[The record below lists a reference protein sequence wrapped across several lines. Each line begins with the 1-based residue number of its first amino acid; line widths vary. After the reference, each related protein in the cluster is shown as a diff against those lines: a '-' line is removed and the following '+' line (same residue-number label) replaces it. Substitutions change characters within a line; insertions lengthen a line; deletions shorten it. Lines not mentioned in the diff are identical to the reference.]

1 MTYTFSITLVIAAI
15 TVIVS
20 LLGFNN
26 PRVIENLVFYGP
38 AISKRRQYYRFITC
52 GLIHAD
58 FMHLAF
64 NMLAF
69 YSFGIGLEKGLFA
82 SPDLFGDDAPVY
94 FTLLYIGGLITS
106 SVPDYFKHRDNYYFR
121 SLGASGAVSA
131 VIFSSIV
138 LLPTSPIYFIFLPGI
153 PIPGWVFGIAYV
165 GISAYLDKQ
174 GKGNINHGAHLW
186 GAVFGIIFTIVFV
199 SLKGDINVWD
209 NFINSIRR

>member
-1 MTYTFSITLVIAAI
+1 MTFTFSITLVIAAI

-20 LLGFNN
+20 LLGFNS
-26 PRVIENLVFYGP
+26 PKVIDSLVFYGP

-52 GLIHAD
+52 GFIHAD

-69 YSFGIGLEKGLFA
+69 YSFGITLEQGLFA
-82 SPDLFGDDAPVY
+82 SPEIFGTEAPFHYAMLY
-94 FTLLYIGGLITS
+94 FGGLIIS
-106 SVPDYFKHRDNYYFR
+106 SVPDYFKHKDNYYFR

-131 VIFSSIV
+131 VIFSCIV
-138 LLPTSPIYFIFLPGI
+138 LYPTMGIGFIFIPV
-153 PIPGWVFGIAYV
+153 PIPGWIFGLLYL

-186 GAVFGIIFTIVFV
+186 GAIFGIVFTALFV
-199 SLKGDINVWD
+199 SLKGEINVWQ
-209 NFINSIRR
+209 NFISNIRG

>member
-1 MTYTFSITLVIAAI
+1 MTLTFSITLIIAAI

-26 PRVIENLVFYGP
+26 PKVIDSLVFYGP
-38 AISKRRQYYRFITC
+38 AISRRNQYYRFITC
-52 GLIHAD
+52 GFIHAD

-69 YSFGIGLEKGLFA
+69 YTFGISLEKALFA
-82 SPDLFGDDAPVY
+82 SPDIFGEDAPIY
-94 FTLLYIGGLITS
+94 FTMLYIGGLIMS
-106 SVPDYFKHRDNYYFR
+106 SVPDYFKHKDNYHFR

-138 LLPTSPIYFIFLPGI
+138 LLPTSPIYFIFLPI
-153 PIPGWVFGIAYV
+153 PIPGWVFGLAYV
-165 GISAYLDKQ
+165 GISAYLDKK
-174 GKGNINHGAHLW
+174 GGGNINHGAHLW
-186 GAVFGIIFTIVFV
+186 GAIFGVVFTVLFV
-199 SLKGDINVWD
+199 SLKTDFNVWE

>member
-1 MTYTFSITLVIAAI
+1 MTFSITIIIAAI

-26 PRVIENLVFYGP
+26 RNIIDNLIFYGP
-38 AISKRRQYYRFITC
+38 AISQRKQYYRFITC

-69 YSFGIGLEKGLFA
+69 YSFGLILEKQLFA
-82 SPDLFGDDAPVY
+82 SPNVFGAESGVY
-94 FTLLYIGGLITS
+94 YLMLYVGGLIIS
-106 SVPDYFKHRDNYYFR
+106 SVPDYFKNKDNYHFR

-131 VIFSSIV
+131 VIFACIV
-138 LLPTSPIYFIFLPGI
+138 LYPTIPISFFFLPGI
-153 PIPGWVFGIAYV
+153 PGWIFGLIYL

-174 GKGNINHGAHLW
+174 GGGQINHGAHLW
-186 GAVFGIIFTIVFV
+186 GAVYGIVFTILFV
-199 SLKGDINVWD
+199 SLKGEINVLE
-209 NFINSIRR
+209 NFMHVLKG

>member
-1 MTYTFSITLVIAAI
+1 MTFTFSITLVIATI

-20 LLGFNN
+20 LLGFSS
-26 PRVIENLVFYGP
+26 PKLIDSLVFYGP
-38 AISKRRQYYRFITC
+38 AISRRNQYYRLITC

-69 YSFGIGLEKGLFA
+69 YTFGIGLEKALFA
-82 SPDLFGDDAPVY
+82 SPDIFGEDAPVY
-94 FTLLYIGGLITS
+94 FTMLYVGGLIIS
-106 SVPDYFKHRDNYYFR
+106 SVPDYFKHKDNYHFR

-138 LLPTSPIYFIFLPGI
+138 LLPTSPIYFIFLPI
-153 PIPGWVFGIAYV
+153 PIPGWVFGLAYV
-165 GISAYLDKQ
+165 GISAYLDK
-174 GKGNINHGAHLW
+174 KGGGHVNHGAHLW
-186 GAVFGIIFTIVFV
+186 GAIFGVVFTVLFV
-199 SLKGDINVWD
+199 SLKTDFNVWE

>member
-1 MTYTFSITLVIAAI
+1 MTFTFSITLVIAAI
-15 TVIVS
+15 TVLVS
-20 LLGFNN
+20 LLGFNS
-26 PRVIENLVFYGP
+26 PKVIDSLVFYGP
-38 AISKRRQYYRFITC
+38 AISKRNQYYRFITC

-69 YSFGIGLEKGLFA
+69 YTFGINLEKVLFA
-82 SPDLFGDDAPVY
+82 SPDIFGEDAPVY
-94 FTLLYIGGLITS
+94 FTMLYIGGLIIS
-106 SVPDYFKHRDNYYFR
+106 SVPDYFKHKDNYYFR

-138 LLPTSPIYFIFLPGI
+138 LFPTMGIGFIFIPI
-153 PIPGWVFGIAYV
+153 PIPGWIFGLIYL

-186 GAVFGIIFTIVFV
+186 GAIFGIVFTVLFV
-199 SLKGDINVWD
+199 SLKGEINVWQ
-209 NFINSIRR
+209 NFISNIKG